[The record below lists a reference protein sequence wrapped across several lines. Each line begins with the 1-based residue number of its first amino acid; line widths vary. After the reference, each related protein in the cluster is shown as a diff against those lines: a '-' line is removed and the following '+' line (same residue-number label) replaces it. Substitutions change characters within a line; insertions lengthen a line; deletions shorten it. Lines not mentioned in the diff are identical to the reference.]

1 MNCLHVMKRPD
12 TGGPSPLDMPEFS
25 TTFSLAKVFM
35 ERKIARMQRQGRSL
49 HFGAAF
55 VGDIQ
60 RAAIYLQ
67 MPRAAQ

>member
-1 MNCLHVMKRPD
+1 
-12 TGGPSPLDMPEFS
+12 
-25 TTFSLAKVFM
+25 M